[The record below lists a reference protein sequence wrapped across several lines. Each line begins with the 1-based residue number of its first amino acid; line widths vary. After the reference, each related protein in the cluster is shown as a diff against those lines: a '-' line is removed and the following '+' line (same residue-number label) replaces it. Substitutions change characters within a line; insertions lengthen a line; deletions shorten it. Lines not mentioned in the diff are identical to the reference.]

1 MSIVLYR
8 SIRGHDYI
16 QWEKFQDLNLLV
28 SMYYCLFRNTE
39 NFVNFEKSGQKST
52 DHVSKGQG
60 QNVRVWDDK

>member
-1 MSIVLYR
+1 
-8 SIRGHDYI
+8 
-16 QWEKFQDLNLLV
+16 
-28 SMYYCLFRNTE
+28 MYHCLFGNTE